1 MATKCITTNQMSEK
15 VSCTMCLNTNIALIC
30 ALMQINKFV
39 SNCFLTTNG
48 PELSTIIGY
57 TEKKMSITGIDNS
70 NPIQAQ
76 QKIRLSDN

>member
-15 VSCTMCLNTNIALIC
+15 VSCTVCLNTNIALIC

-57 TEKKMSITGIDNS
+57 TEKKTSITGIDDS

>member
-15 VSCTMCLNTNIALIC
+15 VSSTMCLNTNIALIC

-57 TEKKMSITGIDNS
+57 TEKKNEY
-70 NPIQAQ
+70 NRNR
-76 QKIRLSDN
+76 RLKPHSSTTENTFKR

>member
-57 TEKKMSITGIDNS
+57 TEKKKNEY
-70 NPIQAQ
+70 NRNR
-76 QKIRLSDN
+76 RLKPHSSTTENTFKR

>member
-39 SNCFLTTNG
+39 SNCFPTTNG

-57 TEKKMSITGIDNS
+57 TEKK
-70 NPIQAQ
+70 
-76 QKIRLSDN
+76 RV

>member
-48 PELSTIIGY
+48 PELNTIIGY
-57 TEKKMSITGIDNS
+57 TEKNEYNRNRQLKPHSSTTENTF
-70 NPIQAQ
+70 
-76 QKIRLSDN
+76 KR